1 MKFSLSSIPLATI
14 GCIAAAL
21 MLAGC
26 GSNKPGWA
34 SLNPSDWSNQR
45 VSDDPLKL
53 DLEGPM
59 SLDIESFAGDVTVE
73 ADPKLTQGEVI
84 IVREGMHGFGRSKEA
99 KASLADISASV
110 EIVAADTSKG
120 ELGQTLRI
128 RTETTNAEPHF
139 QRAHV
144 YVKAPAIEG
153 MTVHTSDGNVTA
165 THVEGMVDVETSN
178 GTASVRTNLAMLQPV
193 TIINRNG
200 DIIYRMRG
208 EGTAEFDA
216 QTIGGKVS
224 ADIHYGNMRIE
235 GAVNSDQFR
244 GWLNNG
250 TNRMT
255 FRTTNGDI
263 RISVLAEN
271 EKTVLLPSHPK
282 AEKEEPLVEPAPEP
296 TEAPA
301 TQPAGT

>member
-1 MKFSLSSIPLATI
+1 MKFPSSAIHLAFV
-14 GCIAAAL
+14 GCFAAAL
-21 MLAGC
+21 VLAGC
-26 GSNKPGWA
+26 GSSKPGWA

-53 DLEGPM
+53 DLEGPI
-59 SLDIESFAGDVTVE
+59 SLDVESFAGDVTVE

-84 IVREGMHGFGRSKEA
+84 IVREGKHGFGRSKEA

-128 RTETTNAEPHF
+128 RTETSNAEPYL

-153 MTVHTSDGNVTA
+153 MTVHTSDGDVTA
-165 THVEGMVDVETSN
+165 THIEGMVDVETSN

-200 DIIYRMRG
+200 DIIFRMRG
-208 EGTAEFDA
+208 EGTAAFDA

-224 ADIHYGNMRIE
+224 ADIRFGNMRIE
-235 GAVNSDQFR
+235 GAVNSDQFK

-250 TNRMT
+250 TNRMV

-263 RISVLAEN
+263 KISVLAEN
-271 EKTVLLPSHPK
+271 EKTILMPSHPK
-282 AEKEEPLVEPAPEP
+282 AEKEEPVVEPTPES
-296 TEAPA
+296 TDAAA
-301 TQPAGT
+301 TQPEGT